1 LKRHRWAKH
10 KSFTRIRG
18 DMKSSRN
25 ISRLMVIAL
34 LSGLLTTC
42 GIKQP
47 INTPTPTET
56 TTPKLT
62 LTLTNTIA
70 PTLTLTNTI
79 APTFTETSAPSIVG
93 KWERHGKQN
102 DRPYTEHFALNPGGT
117 YSIEAI
123 FDNTGKILS
132 STYGTY
138 NITQTTLALT
148 DKDNKTTNSPYYLDP
163 TGNKL
168 IINNQPEF
176 AWKRLQ

>member
-1 LKRHRWAKH
+1 
-10 KSFTRIRG
+10 
-18 DMKSSRN
+18 MKSIRN

-34 LSGLLTTC
+34 LSGLLTNC
-42 GIKQP
+42 EIKQP

-56 TTPKLT
+56 ITPTLT
-62 LTLTNTIA
+62 LTLTNTIT

-79 APTFTETSAPSIVG
+79 ALTLTETSAPSIVG

-102 DRPYTEHFALNPGGT
+102 NKPYTEHFALNPDGT

-123 FDNTGKILS
+123 FDDTGKILS

-138 NITQTTLALT
+138 KISETTLALT
-148 DKDNKTTNSPYYLDP
+148 DKDNKTTNSPYYLESG
-163 TGNKL
+163 GNKL

-176 AWKRLQ
+176 AWTRVQ